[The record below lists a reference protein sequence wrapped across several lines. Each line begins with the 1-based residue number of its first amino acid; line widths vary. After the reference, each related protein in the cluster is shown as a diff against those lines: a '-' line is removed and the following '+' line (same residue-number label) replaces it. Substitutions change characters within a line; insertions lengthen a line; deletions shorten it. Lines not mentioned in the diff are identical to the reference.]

1 MQMPCMFE
9 SGDNK
14 MTCLERKRIYSHN
27 CENKTNTSCYLNC
40 RKDDFKNIPE
50 DYSSVVKEE

>member
-1 MQMPCMFE
+1 MPCMFE